1 MPDDTRLIV
10 SADLH
15 GFFRDEVVASKRQVG
30 VDVAEST
37 EYYLVHL
44 LAEFSHRGDVKDLY
58 QDEPLLVLHQ
68 RAREA
73 PLAQQM
79 VIFKQM
85 GDWALYV
92 AGFFAEHIE
101 RSLVTPDYYTTMG
114 TAAYRNL
121 AGLCASSRKPETMHT
136 LYLTLAN
143 QFPVLVDVL
152 TQVCHRARER
162 NSTDVDLLKLYDR
175 YVHTQSDRVRKMLE
189 GRGLNVTKVSGI
201 KKVTSH

>member
-1 MPDDTRLIV
+1 MPNDNRLIV

-30 VDVAEST
+30 AQVAEAT
-37 EYYLVHL
+37 EYYLVQL
-44 LAEFSHRGDVKDLY
+44 LVDFSRVDVTDLY
-58 QDEPLLVLHQ
+58 QNEPLLVLHQ
-68 RAREA
+68 RAQEA

-92 AGFFAEHIE
+92 AGFFAEFIE
-101 RSLVTPDYYTTMG
+101 RSLVTTEYYSAMG

-121 AGLCASSRKPETMHT
+121 AGLCASSHKPHT
-136 LYLTLAN
+136 LHAMYLGLAQ
-143 QFPVLVDVL
+143 QFSTLVDVL

-175 YVHTQSDRVRKMLE
+175 YVHTQNDRVRKMLE
-189 GRGLNVTKVSGI
+189 GRGLNVAEVSGT